1 MCVCVYVCVRVCAW
15 ARQQTATFG
24 DPVAFSLKINK
35 IHNPRA
41 NNKGER
47 GSSFL
52 SGNMKVFLLL
62 LLLLLFT
69 GIVVAVGIVLLL
81 RPGINGLRY
90 LNTLKAH
97 CSAK

>member
-1 MCVCVYVCVRVCAW
+1 
-15 ARQQTATFG
+15 
-24 DPVAFSLKINK
+24 
-35 IHNPRA
+35 
-41 NNKGER
+41 
-47 GSSFL
+47 
-52 SGNMKVFLLL
+52 MKVFLLLLL